1 MDKKDILKKNGT
13 YNKNHSK
20 VIREKFL
27 TGGFY
32 DPVDAMQVKYEMI
45 RDADDADVNISHLSK
60 EYGYTRTAFYNIKA
74 AFSKGGM
81 QALVPSKTGPKA
93 ATKLTAEVS
102 ADIAVYTTGH
112 PGASAREIQEYLRE
126 EKGVAIGK
134 RTIER
139 HISKKKPH

>member
-1 MDKKDILKKNGT
+1 MDKKEILKKNGT

-20 VIREKFL
+20 VIRDKFL

-45 RDADDADVNISHLSK
+45 RDADGADANISRLSK
-60 EYGYTRTAFYNIKA
+60 EYGYTRAAFYNIKA
-74 AFSKGGM
+74 AFSKEGM
-81 QALVPSKTGPKA
+81 PALIPSKTGPKG
-93 ATKLTAEVS
+93 ATKLTTEVS
-102 ADIAVYTTGH
+102 AHIADYIADH
-112 PGASAREIQEYLRE
+112 PGASARDIQAYLCK
-126 EKGVAIGK
+126 EKGVDIGK